1 MVKSLEVRMFF
12 KSTSGIIQGR
22 HPGEVAGER
31 KKSVDSGDRR
41 VQILIVS
48 TTVRL
53 CFLVLCLLHL

>member
-1 MVKSLEVRMFF
+1 MFF